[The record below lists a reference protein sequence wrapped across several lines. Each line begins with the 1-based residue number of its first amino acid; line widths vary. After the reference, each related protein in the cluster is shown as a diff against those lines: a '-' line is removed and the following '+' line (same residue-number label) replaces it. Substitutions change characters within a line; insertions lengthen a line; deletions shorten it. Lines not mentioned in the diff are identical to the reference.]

1 MRPLSIPLRGRL
13 KGLDLPPLRWLSRAQ
28 KACSV
33 ARYQSDDVPV
43 RSFSQHPLKHYG
55 WFGPRPWGH
64 ILRWT
69 GVALVILAST
79 IIHRIHG
86 STGGLLFALFLGL
99 TAAGYELLIARL
111 EARSSALETRLHR
124 QTMVLNYVNDGIVV
138 LDDQYHVI
146 MLNPA
151 AGQLTGWT
159 LEQVQGS
166 SCREIFRCHD
176 ERNIALCDTES
187 CPLRATTASN
197 EAQRHVVIFHRQDG
211 QHPWVEMAC
220 SIVAD
225 RGDQP
230 SFLCTLHDISESKK
244 LEKLKSDFIANVSH
258 ELRSPLTIIH
268 GYSQILE
275 RTLKDEELL
284 YYAAAINDESR
295 HLTRLVEDL
304 LDFSRIEAG
313 RLRLN
318 LEWCD
323 LPQVILETVKVYE
336 GYSQKHAIR
345 LNLASGSLP
354 VRADPARIRQVLTN
368 LINNAIKYSPEG
380 SPIEVT
386 LTTEACPAPVVKE
399 AIEHRQMAR
408 IGVRDE
414 GPGIAPEHHQRIFE
428 RFYRVNPSPAGG
440 EGVGLGLAISK
451 AIVESHGG
459 KIWVESE
466 PGKGSTFYFTLPLPL
481 PLAPTSPEE
490 ELDDEL
496 YEPDYPPAIIR

>member
-1 MRPLSIPLRGRL
+1 MSPGRRWKSLDWPL
-13 KGLDLPPLRWLSRAQ
+13 LRWFLQAQ
-28 KACSV
+28 KPHAMT
-33 ARYQSDDVPV
+33 RHQGDGVPPG
-43 RSFSQHPLKHYG
+43 SFSQHPKRDSWLSLQQRG
-55 WFGPRPWGH
+55 R
-64 ILRWT
+64 ILR
-69 GVALVILAST
+69 GASVALALLVSAAT
-79 IIHRIHG
+79 YRIHG
-86 STGGLLFALFLGL
+86 PIGGLLFALCLLGL
-99 TAAGYELLIARL
+99 IAAGYELLIARL
-111 EARSSALETRLHR
+111 EAQANSLATQLHR
-124 QTMVLNYVNDGIVV
+124 QTTVLNDVGDGIVV
-138 LDDQYHVI
+138 LDRQFHVM

-151 AGQLTGWT
+151 AGQLTGWVP
-159 LEQVQGS
+159 EQAQGV
-166 SCREIFRCHD
+166 SCRAIFRCHD
-176 ERNIALCDTES
+176 ERGLALCDTES
-187 CPLRATTASN
+187 CPLQLTA
-197 EAQRHVVIFHRQDG
+197 AADRTRRHVVVFHRQDG

-225 RGDQP
+225 REGQA

-258 ELRSPLTIIH
+258 ELRSPLTIIY

-275 RTLKDEELL
+275 RTLSDEELL
-284 YYAAAINDESR
+284 YYAAAISDESR

-323 LPQVILETVKVYE
+323 LSQIILETVKVYE
-336 GYSQKHAIR
+336 GCSQKHTIR
-345 LNLASGSLP
+345 LNLLPSALP

-368 LINNAIKYSPEG
+368 LLNNAIKYSPEG

-386 LTTEACPAPVVKE
+386 LTTEAALEGGRMEK
-399 AIEHRQMAR
+399 IAR
-408 IGVRDE
+408 VGVRDE
-414 GPGIAPEHHQRIFE
+414 GPGIAPEHHQHIFE

-451 AIVESHGG
+451 AIVEGHGG

-481 PLAPTSPEE
+481 SAVSVSLEG
-490 ELDDEL
+490 
-496 YEPDYPPAIIR
+496 EPDGGLQEKRLIP